1 MQGIQDLAGKTAVV
15 TGGGSG
21 IGRSMVTTFAQAGM
35 NVVVADVEEP
45 AMAETVEALA
55 SAGIDTDNALTIRCD
70 VSKADQVEAL
80 AQATNDRFGAT
91 HVLCNNAGVG
101 GGGLMDECSLET
113 WEWVLGVNLWGVIHG
128 IKTFLP
134 DMLERNVGHI
144 INTASIAGHTSFPS
158 MGPYNVS
165 KHAVVT
171 MSETLLAEIQQREAA
186 LGVSV
191 LCPGFVATN
200 ILDSERNRPEQLM
213 DSNTEDPSDEAA
225 TERAAMR
232 AMALDLY
239 EGQLHPDNVAGMVL
253 DAVRNGEFYI
263 FTDNKFDAEVA
274 QRHNN
279 IQSRQVPKPQ
289 GQLWER
295 LL

>member
-1 MQGIQDLAGKTAVV
+1 MQGIKDLTDKTAVV

-21 IGRSMVTTFAQAGM
+21 IGRSMAQAFAQAGM
-35 NVVVADVEEP
+35 NVVIADVEEP
-45 AMAETVEALA
+45 AAAETADLIIDSGGAEARVL
-55 SAGIDTDNALTIRCD
+55 NVRCD
-70 VSKADQVEAL
+70 VSDAESVMAMAQTATEKFGSVE
-80 AQATNDRFGAT
+80 
-91 HVLCNNAGVG
+91 VLCNNAGVG

-128 IKTFLP
+128 IKAFLP
-134 DMLERNVGHI
+134 GMLAQNQGHI

-171 MSETLLAEIQQREAA
+171 MSETLLAENQQRESAV
-186 LGVSV
+186 GVSV

-200 ILDSERNRPEQLM
+200 ILESERNRPEQLM
-213 DSNTEDPSDEAA
+213 DGVVEDSSDEAVA
-225 TERAAMR
+225 EREAVRSMAMD
-232 AMALDLY
+232 MY
-239 EGQLHPDNVAGMVL
+239 KSQLHPDEVAAMVI
-253 DAVRNGEFYI
+253 DAVRTGQFYI
-263 FTDNKFDAEVA
+263 FTDDKFDGVVA
-274 QRHNN
+274 QRHTN
-279 IQSRQVPKPQ
+279 IQKRLVPQDQ